1 MRHSRRT
8 APRTLRP
15 PSDTFFDC
23 LEARPFAGIIGFAE
37 HDVIGA
43 RFRRG
48 HGVMAGSQMADAGNA
63 FGLELLERGC
73 EGRNAAQMRAVGA
86 RPRRH
91 IGMAAEQQRGASVLH
106 DGPKRL
112 GAVDLGAL
120 VGLGEAQQYGGDVA
134 GRHGRRQDVGK
145 CLCVGDRRRHQI
157 KTRRR
162 AWLGLYGSRTHGP
175 RMLAQSGGKLTRQMH
190 TLALP
195 ARALEKRP
203 CVRKLRGG
211 PMLKRLS
218 MLMLSLLPVFAIAPA
233 LAPDG
238 DFDVN
243 KFFAPITVVAA
254 PPYLLVVNPKV
265 EANSVAELIK
275 LAGTKPKALS
285 FGSSGIGAAS
295 HLSGALFEKD
305 AHVEMLHVP
314 YKGTGPAVTDLLG
327 GRIDMMFSPSTTVQQ
342 FVASGQLKAIATTGA
357 KRSKFSPTVPTV
369 AESGLPGYESTGW
382 FGLLAPAHTPPEI
395 VTKLNKAVV
404 AIMAEKDV
412 IDHMAK
418 LGAEPE
424 PQTPEEFGR
433 YINADVAK
441 WSKLVKEEN
450 IVIPGAGK

>member
-1 MRHSRRT
+1 
-8 APRTLRP
+8 
-15 PSDTFFDC
+15 
-23 LEARPFAGIIGFAE
+23 
-37 HDVIGA
+37 
-43 RFRRG
+43 
-48 HGVMAGSQMADAGNA
+48 
-63 FGLELLERGC
+63 
-73 EGRNAAQMRAVGA
+73 
-86 RPRRH
+86 
-91 IGMAAEQQRGASVLH
+91 
-106 DGPKRL
+106 
-112 GAVDLGAL
+112 
-120 VGLGEAQQYGGDVA
+120 
-134 GRHGRRQDVGK
+134 
-145 CLCVGDRRRHQI
+145 
-157 KTRRR
+157 
-162 AWLGLYGSRTHGP
+162 
-175 RMLAQSGGKLTRQMH
+175 
-190 TLALP
+190 
-195 ARALEKRP
+195 
-203 CVRKLRGG
+203 
-211 PMLKRLS
+211 MLKRLPLLLVC
-218 MLMLSLLPVFAIAPA
+218 LMPFFAAQPAAAADYPSRAIRLVVPFAPGGGTDVLGRIIAQRLSDQWHEPIVVENQPGASGGIGTRAFVKAEPDGYTLLMASTGALMAASAA
-233 LAPDG
+233 LAPEG
-238 DFDVN
+238 HFDVT

-254 PPYLLVVNPKV
+254 PPYLLVVNPSVK
-265 EANSVAELIK
+265 ANSVAELIK
-275 LAGTKPKALS
+275 LAREKPKALS

-327 GRIDMMFSPSTTVQQ
+327 GRIDMMFSTSTTVQQ

-450 IVIPGAGK
+450 IVIPMPG